1 MFLDWLK
8 GPYRPPT
15 RYQDPELSAR
25 LSFAGFMTV
34 DEVIRLLESEISTRR
49 EEITRYRDRNLAR
62 DPALPFDHTP
72 GNFVG
77 TWEHETG
84 AAGNGRA
91 RRGVRDVAAAVAGRG
106 GFGCPARHPW
116 S

>member
-34 DEVIRLLESEISTRR
+34 DEVIRLLETEISTRR
-49 EEITRYRDRNLAR
+49 EEITRYRDRNLPR
-62 DPALPFDHTP
+62 DPALPFDHTSA
-72 GNFVG
+72 NFVG
-77 TWEHETG
+77 AWEHKTG
-84 AAGNGRA
+84 AAGMDA
-91 RRGVRDVAAAVAGRG
+91 HVAACETLRQQLLDGRLRMPG
-106 GFGCPARHPW
+106 ARHPW